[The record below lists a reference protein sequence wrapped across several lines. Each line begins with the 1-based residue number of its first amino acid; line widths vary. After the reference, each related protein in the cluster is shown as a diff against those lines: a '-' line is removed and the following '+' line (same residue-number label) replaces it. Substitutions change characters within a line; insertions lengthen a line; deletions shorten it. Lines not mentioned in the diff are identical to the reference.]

1 MVFGDHLGLRG
12 YLASKNKSFKYMY
25 KEILEGKKKKSLLV
39 LRPHLC
45 LGRMCL
51 RVTKQEETHPIHHL
65 NLYTAHWRSLVIL
78 FLYFFF
84 SSGSHSWVPFTGFR
98 REDRKSP

>member
-1 MVFGDHLGLRG
+1 MVFGDLLGLRG
-12 YLASKNKSFKYMY
+12 YLASKNKRFKYMY
-25 KEILEGKKKKSLLV
+25 KEILEGKKKKSVLV

-78 FLYFFF
+78 FLFFF
-84 SSGSHSWVPFTGFR
+84 FLLEATG
-98 REDRKSP
+98 E